1 MYIGITSGKEP
12 GDRHMNTIQAVVRNG
27 KIEITAPSEIR
38 DGETVS
44 VLVIGHSAAEE
55 AMSDEEITRT
65 LKAMD
70 EFNAAFPA
78 QESGEDLSQSARIAG
93 DFEKKAFAENADKLK
108 RLFD

>member
-1 MYIGITSGKEP
+1 
-12 GDRHMNTIQAVVRNG
+12 MNTIQAVVSNG
-27 KIEITAPSEIR
+27 KIEITVPSEIR

-55 AMSDEEITRT
+55 AMSDEEIART

-70 EFNAAFPA
+70 EFNAAFPL
-78 QESGEDLSQSARIAG
+78 QEPGENLSQAARTAG
-93 DFEKKAFAENADKLK
+93 DLEKKAFAENADKLK